1 MSFYYCFSEAER
13 LEALVAELSN
23 TPWGERHAYA
33 MRRTGDHGEGRVLSG
48 SFEKQLHV
56 SPFMGMAQS
65 YTLRAA
71 EPGESAA
78 IHIEST
84 EHGRR
89 AFDATLSLRRVAL
102 MRRSLGR
109 TTARFPA
116 ASFRVLALIY
126 AHGLALR
133 LKRVPVHRH
142 PLNAR

>member
-1 MSFYYCFSEAER
+1 VTASAIYEG
-13 LEALVAELSN
+13 
-23 TPWGERHAYA
+23 TIRH
-33 MRRTGDHGEGRVLSG
+33 RRFAVRAREFEHPGRVLSG

-78 IHIEST
+78 IDIEST

-89 AFDATLSLRRVAL
+89 AFDPTLSLRRVAL
-102 MRRSLGR
+102 TRRSLGR

-126 AHGLALR
+126 ARALAPR

-142 PLNAR
+142 PLSAR